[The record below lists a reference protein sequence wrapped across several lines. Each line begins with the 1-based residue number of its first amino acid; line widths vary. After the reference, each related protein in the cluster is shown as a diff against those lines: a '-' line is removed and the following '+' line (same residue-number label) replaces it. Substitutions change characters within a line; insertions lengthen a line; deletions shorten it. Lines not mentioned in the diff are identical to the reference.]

1 MIKSLVPESIA
12 PPFARYA
19 HGVSVSTSNGLVFT
33 SGQLA
38 LRADGS
44 VPIGAEAQTAL
55 CFANIEAI
63 LSDAGTS
70 AEHVFK
76 INAFVTHRDH
86 MAGYMIARDQWLSN
100 IATLPAS
107 TLMIVSGFSRP
118 EFVVEV
124 EVVASLP

>member
-19 HGVSVSTSNGLVFT
+19 HGVSVSSSSGLVFT

-38 LRADGS
+38 LSVDGTI
-44 VPIGAEAQTAL
+44 PTGAEAQTDL
-55 CFANIEAI
+55 CFENIEAI
-63 LSDAGTS
+63 LSEAGTN
-70 AEHVFK
+70 AAHVFK

-86 MAGYMIARDQWLSN
+86 MAGYMLARDRWLSN
-100 IATLPAS
+100 TPTLPAS

-124 EVVASLP
+124 EVIAVLP

>member
-1 MIKSLVPESIA
+1 MIKSLIPESIA

-19 HGVSVSTSNGLVFT
+19 HGVSVSTSNELVFT

-38 LRADGS
+38 LCVDGS
-44 VPIGAEAQTAL
+44 VPIGAEAQTEL
-55 CFANIEAI
+55 CFENIEAI

-76 INAFVTHRDH
+76 ISAFVTHRDH
-86 MAGYMIARDQWLSN
+86 MAGYMLARDRWLSN
-100 IATLPAS
+100 TATLPAS
-107 TLMIVSGFSRP
+107 TLMIVAGFSRP

-124 EVVASLP
+124 EVVASMP